1 MPAPRPGREKV
12 RNEFH
17 AELVRLEEQLV
28 AMGEIADQMLGDA
41 VGALRAA
48 DADAAERVIHRD
60 GEVDQR
66 YVSVQQGVL
75 RAIALQA
82 PVASDLRLI
91 AAMLH
96 TNIHLE
102 RMGDYAT
109 SVARMVM
116 RSAALPDDPDIA
128 EQIDE
133 MAEHARRV
141 GREAM
146 RAFTT
151 RNADL
156 ARQLPEL
163 DDAVDQLNIG
173 IFKRLVRLAR
183 LDDEKLK
190 WAERL
195 MITPRLIE
203 RYGDHAVDIGEQI
216 IFAVDGELV
225 ELSSN
230 APRD

>member
-1 MPAPRPGREKV
+1 MRT
-12 RNEFH
+12 EFH
-17 AELVRLEEQLV
+17 AELEGLEEQLV
-28 AMGEIADQMLGDA
+28 TMGTIADEMLGEA
-41 VGALRAA
+41 VRALRAA
-48 DADAAERVIHRD
+48 DADAAREVILRD
-60 GEVDQR
+60 GDVDER
-66 YVSVQQGVL
+66 YAKVQHGVL

-102 RMGDYAT
+102 RMADYGT
-109 SVARMVM
+109 SVARMVV

-128 EQIDE
+128 KQIDE

-141 GREAM
+141 GRESM

-156 ARQLPEL
+156 ARTLPEL
-163 DDAVDQLNIG
+163 DDAVDQLNMG
-173 IFKRLVRLAR
+173 IFKRLVKLAR

-203 RYGDHAVDIGEQI
+203 RYGDHAVDIGEQV

-230 APRD
+230 APRN

>member
-1 MPAPRPGREKV
+1 MRT
-12 RNEFH
+12 EFH
-17 AELVRLEEQLV
+17 SQLEELEEQLV
-28 AMGEIADQMLGDA
+28 VMGTVADEMLGEA
-41 VGALRAA
+41 VAALRAA
-48 DADAAERVIHRD
+48 DADAAHLVIRRD
-60 GEVDQR
+60 GDVDQR
-66 YVSVQQGVL
+66 YADVQHGVL
-75 RAIALQA
+75 RAIALHA

-102 RMGDYAT
+102 RMADYAT
-109 SVARMVM
+109 SVAKMVV
-116 RSAALPDDPDIA
+116 RSAALPDDPGIA

-133 MAEHARRV
+133 MAGHARRV
-141 GREAM
+141 GRESM

-163 DDAVDQLNIG
+163 DDAVDQLNVG
-173 IFKRLVRLAR
+173 IFKRLVQVAR
-183 LDDEKLK
+183 LDDEKLD

-203 RYGDHAVDIGEQI
+203 RYGDHAVDIGEQT
-216 IFAVDGELV
+216 IFAVEGQLV

-230 APRD
+230 APRG

>member
-1 MPAPRPGREKV
+1 MRSQ
-12 RNEFH
+12 FH
-17 AELVRLEEQLV
+17 AELEDLEEQLV
-28 AMGEIADQMLGDA
+28 VMGEIADGMMGDA
-41 VGALRAA
+41 VASLRAG
-48 DADAAERVIHRD
+48 DAVAAEQVIRRD
-60 GEVDQR
+60 GEVDER
-66 YVSVQQGVL
+66 YAHVQHGVL

-109 SVARMVM
+109 SVAKMVV

-128 EQIDE
+128 GQIDE

-146 RAFTT
+146 RAFTQ
-151 RNADL
+151 RDADL
-156 ARQLPEL
+156 ARTLPDL

-173 IFKRLVRLAR
+173 IFQRLVKLAR
-183 LDDEKLK
+183 LDDDKLS

-195 MITPRLIE
+195 MITPRFIE
-203 RYGDHAVDIGEQI
+203 RYGDHAVDIGEQT
-216 IFAVDGELV
+216 IFAVEGVLV

-230 APRD
+230 APHRD

>member
-1 MPAPRPGREKV
+1 MRS
-12 RNEFH
+12 EFH
-17 AELVRLEEQLV
+17 AQLEQLEEQLV
-28 AMGEIADQMLGDA
+28 GMGEIADEMLGDA
-41 VGALRAA
+41 VDALRAG
-48 DADAAERVIHRD
+48 DADAAQRVVHRD
-60 GEVDQR
+60 GDVDRQ
-66 YVSVQQGVL
+66 YVQVQQGTL

-109 SVARMVM
+109 SVAKMVL
-116 RSAALPDDPDIA
+116 RSVDLPDDPDIA

-133 MAEHARRV
+133 MAEHARHV
-141 GREAM
+141 GRESM
-146 RAFTT
+146 RAFTQ
-151 RNADL
+151 RDADL
-156 ARQLPEL
+156 ARTLPEL

-173 IFKRLVRLAR
+173 IFQRLVALAR
-183 LDDEKLK
+183 RDDDKLK

-195 MITPRLIE
+195 MIVPRMIE
-203 RYGDHAVDIGEQI
+203 RYGDHAVDIGEQT
-216 IFAVDGELV
+216 IFAVQGEMV

-230 APRD
+230 APRER